1 MPAMTVLNLTG
12 PLPVSAQF
20 VAPADGPVAMFVSGS
35 AWTRTGGK
43 AIGAMLSVDGATQG
57 VCPGYCNEAS
67 SHHTLIPVM
76 LTMNLS
82 YGTSGAHTVSL
93 TASTPDTVSDIN
105 DFYQVTLLY

>member
-1 MPAMTVLNLTG
+1 MPAMTILSSSG
-12 PLPVSAQF
+12 PLPLSAQF

-35 AWTRTGGK
+35 AWTQTGGK
-43 AIGAMLSVDGATQG
+43 AIGVMLSVDGGTQG

-93 TASTPDTVSDIN
+93 TAATSVTVSDIN